1 MGERARMGQIIR
13 RPIAWIPIA
22 MSLAILLMVVTTL
35 SVAGTAR
42 QADEGTAAHIFQI
55 WLVIEVLVMAA
66 FAVQWLPRRP
76 TAALA
81 VLIVQILCAL
91 AACAP
96 VFYFR
101 L

>member
-1 MGERARMGQIIR
+1 VSQLIR

-22 MSLAILLMVVTTL
+22 MSLAILVMVVTTL
-35 SVAGTAR
+35 GVSGVAR
-42 QADEGTAAHIFQI
+42 PADEGTAAHLFQI
-55 WLVIEVLVMAA
+55 WLVIEVVAVAA
-66 FAVQWLPRRP
+66 FAVEWLPRRP
-76 TAALA
+76 RAALS
-81 VLIVQILCAL
+81 VLIVQMLCAS

>member
-1 MGERARMGQIIR
+1 MSQLIK

-22 MSLAILLMVVTTL
+22 MSLAILVMVVTTL
-35 SVAGTAR
+35 SVAGVAR

-55 WLVIEVLVMAA
+55 WLVIEVVAVTA

-76 TAALA
+76 RAAIS
-81 VLIVQILCAL
+81 VLIVQSVCAL

>member
-1 MGERARMGQIIR
+1 MEESERMGQIIR
-13 RPIAWIPIA
+13 RPIAWIPIV
-22 MSLAILLMVVTTL
+22 MSLAILLMVVTML
-35 SVAGTAR
+35 RVAGTAR
-42 QADEGTAAHIFQI
+42 QANEGTTAHLFQL
-55 WLVIEVLVMAA
+55 WLVIEVVAMAA

-76 TAALA
+76 TEALS

>member
-1 MGERARMGQIIR
+1 VSQLIK

-22 MSLAILLMVVTTL
+22 MSLAILVMVVTTL
-35 SVAGTAR
+35 RVAGVAR
-42 QADEGTAAHIFQI
+42 QADEGTAAHIFQL
-55 WLVIEVLVMAA
+55 WLVIEVVAVAA
-66 FAVQWLPRRP
+66 FAVEWLPRRP
-76 TAALA
+76 RAALF